1 MENLKSVKDRMH
13 TVDSLI
19 KTTNAMKMVSTVKMA
34 KFGNVCRFSRECA
47 EKLFEML
54 SFVLGNLIFEEKL
67 EDDHWLLPK
76 SGRNGKILVLVLS
89 ASRGFCGSFNY
100 SVINEASKLISHNKN
115 CNIKIFGKKA
125 ATVAPKEVIGI
136 EDWFDISS
144 FSKKIYEIII
154 DNLKNNMI
162 SKIIIVSGKYKNS
175 LVQKAEGSTI
185 FPFHI
190 EKIPRYVKVDENE
203 IEVAEQLFQSY
214 MTKLLNTVIV
224 NHINAEL
231 AARVMAMDNS
241 VRNAKDMYT
250 NLNMIYNRSRQ
261 AKITQE
267 LAEIVNSMDSVQ

>member
-34 KFGNVCRFSRECA
+34 KFGNVCKFSRECA

-54 SFVLGNLIFEEKL
+54 SLVLGNLIFEEKL
-67 EDDHWLLPK
+67 EDDHWLLSK
-76 SGRNGKILVLVLS
+76 NKNGKILVLVLS
-89 ASRGFCGSFNY
+89 ASRGFCGAFNN
-100 SVINEASKLISHNKN
+100 SVINEANKLISHNKN
-115 CNIKIFGKKA
+115 CKIKIFGKKA
-125 ATVAPKEVIGI
+125 AVVAPTEVIDI
-136 EDWFDISS
+136 EDWFNIQS
-144 FSKKIYEIII
+144 FSNKIYEIIM
-154 DNLKNNMI
+154 DNLTSDRI
-162 SKIIIVSGKYKNS
+162 SRIMIVSGKHKNS
-175 LVQKAEGSTI
+175 LVQKAEASSV
-185 FPFHI
+185 FPLSI
-190 EKIPRYVKVDENE
+190 EKIPRYVKVDEDEVE
-203 IEVAEQLFQSY
+203 IAEQLFQSY

-224 NHINAEL
+224 EHINAEL

-241 VRNAKDMYT
+241 VRNARDMYD